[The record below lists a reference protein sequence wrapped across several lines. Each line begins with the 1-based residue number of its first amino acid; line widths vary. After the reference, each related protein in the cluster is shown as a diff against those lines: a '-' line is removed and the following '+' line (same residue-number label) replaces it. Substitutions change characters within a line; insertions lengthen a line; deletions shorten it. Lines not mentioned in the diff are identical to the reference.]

1 MQPKTYHSLHIPLAK
16 EKRPVRWFRYFFLL
30 VFVMHLGSITLF
42 SHTHVVNGVIIV
54 HSHIYNGQHTHSAQS
69 LQTIFFLSEVLI
81 GGGLQQPWMPV
92 LWAVTLILT
101 RVAPLPGMLAA
112 GLPCIPSLRAPPA
125 RL

>member
-1 MQPKTYHSLHIPLAK
+1 
-16 EKRPVRWFRYFFLL
+16 
-30 VFVMHLGSITLF
+30 MHLGSITLF
-42 SHTHVVNGVIIV
+42 SHTHVVNGVLIV
-54 HSHIYNGQHTHSAQS
+54 HSHIDNGQRTHSAQS

-101 RVAPLPGMLAA
+101 RVAPLSGMLAA